1 MANKKENLFKLREL
15 VEELNDRDT
24 KIKSDLKMFESVFDN
39 FPIPV
44 YFWTVDIDG
53 KLYSKKIS
61 GGEDS
66 WELVNREAESVR
78 EMFSCPNLQNEIN
91 IRWDAAVSGES
102 QNFIS
107 NTGECYLFTRMMPL
121 AGESKK
127 VERITGLSWDISSN
141 FKIMNNLEEIFDIT
155 ELAPRI
161 QHKDKV
167 RKLARE
173 ALDASRLRKIVKQ
186 QETGE

>member
-1 MANKKENLFKLREL
+1 VANKKENLFKLREL
-15 VEELNDRDT
+15 VEELSDRDN
-24 KIKSDLKMFESVFDN
+24 KIKSDLHMFESVFDN

-44 YFWTVDIDG
+44 YFWTVNPDG

-61 GGEDS
+61 GDEKS
-66 WELVNREAESVR
+66 WEIINREAECVKD
-78 EMFSCPNLQNEIN
+78 MFACPNVQRDID
-91 IRWDAAVSGES
+91 IRWDAAISGES

-121 AGESKK
+121 IGKNKTIEG
-127 VERITGLSWDISSN
+127 ITGLSWDISSN
-141 FKIMNNLEEIFDIT
+141 FKIMNNLKEIHDIT
-155 ELAPRI
+155 GLSPRI

-167 RKLARE
+167 RKLAEE

-186 QETGE
+186 QESGE